1 MSNTHADASRRL
13 FNDEGILQQV
23 LGYVGPGQWLFIA
36 EVSKLWQ
43 QIYRMVAVIHLS
55 KAQKHLFESG
65 LFRCH
70 AQMTLG
76 QAVFASESRLAWA
89 HHAELCPWRMG
100 YLAGF
105 FADEATLALACE
117 LFSGLHNS
125 DAALLGAAASGG
137 TAKMKWFASNGS
149 CSHCLQDSCAT
160 QRAAAAST
168 CCNWF
173 SQTMR

>member
-1 MSNTHADASRRL
+1 
-13 FNDEGILQQV
+13 
-23 LGYVGPGQWLFIA
+23 
-36 EVSKLWQ
+36 
-43 QIYRMVAVIHLS
+43 MVAVIHLS

-125 DAALLGAAASGG
+125 DAALLGAAACGS
-137 TAKMKWFASNGS
+137 TAKRKGGS
-149 CSHCLQDSCAT
+149 EQRQPRHAATGSVRPCAE
-160 QRAAAAST
+160 QRRQAGCA
-168 CCNWF
+168 
-173 SQTMR
+173 R